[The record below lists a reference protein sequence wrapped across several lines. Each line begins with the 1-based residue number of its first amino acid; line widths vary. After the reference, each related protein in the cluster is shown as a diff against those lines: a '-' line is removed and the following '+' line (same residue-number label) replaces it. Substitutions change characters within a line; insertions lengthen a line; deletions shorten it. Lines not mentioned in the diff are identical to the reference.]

1 MIKMLR
7 VDERL
12 IHGQVAIAWSKVLT
26 VTSIVVANDTA
37 AEDEMI
43 KMTLKMAT
51 PQGMKVAIKTVDD
64 AIVLLNDP
72 RCEKMSILIVVDCPK
87 DALKIAKAV
96 PNIPLVNIGNSGR
109 LGDKATDRKM
119 LSDGLFVNSE
129 EVQIL
134 KEIIATGIE
143 TEVRMVPERPK
154 LSLSALLEK
163 F

>member
-12 IHGQVAIAWSKVLT
+12 IHGQVAIAWSKVLA
-26 VTSIVVANDTA
+26 VTSIVVANDIA
-37 AEDEMI
+37 AKDDMM

-51 PQGMKVAIKTVDD
+51 PQDTKVAIKSVDD

-72 RCEKMSILIVVDCPK
+72 RCEKMSILIVVDCPQ
-87 DALKIAKAV
+87 DALKIAKKD
-96 PNIPLVNIGNSGR
+96 PNIPLINIGNSGR
-109 LGDKATDRKM
+109 LSNQAGDRKM
-119 LSDGLFVNSE
+119 LSDGLFVNRE
-129 EVQIL
+129 EVQVL

-154 LSLSALLEK
+154 TSLASLLEK